1 MMKRVRLMYIVV
13 AAFALGIFMC
23 RSVNAKSHY
32 VPSNIKQILNKIKMK
47 EREGQ
52 LGSESS

>member
-1 MMKRVRLMYIVV
+1 MKRVRLMYIVV

-32 VPSNIKQILNKIKMK
+32 VPSNIKQILNTIKMK